1 MPASEAIVSEKQTDK
16 PKVLSLHE
24 NDLFH
29 NDGFVNI
36 FPNTSI
42 HRESLNL
49 LMYRGGSA
57 LFDTGKVMQVSVPT
71 SLVTT
76 SWQSET
82 EAIIVK
88 VSNTTIKDTHIML
101 QSKIPI
107 LSVG

>member
-49 LMYRGGSA
+49 LMYRGSA

-76 SWQSET
+76 YWQSET
-82 EAIIVK
+82 EAIIVTI
-88 VSNTTIKDTHIML
+88 SNTTIKDTHIML
-101 QSKIPI
+101 QSNIPI
-107 LSVG
+107 

>member
-36 FPNTSI
+36 FPDTSI

-49 LMYRGGSA
+49 LMYSSA

-76 SWQSET
+76 YWQSET
-82 EAIIVK
+82 EAIIVTI
-88 VSNTTIKDTHIML
+88 SNTTIKDTHIML
-101 QSKIPI
+101 PI
-107 LSVG
+107 